1 MRMIFLSPLFI
12 VMSTVLSPAM
22 AADSCQDIVAA
33 TIAEMRAGESD
44 WDARSEEL
52 ARTAAGSACVKAM
65 SAGQA
70 KTASGAVPASV
81 ATGSAA
87 VINSENAAQPGPAE
101 TESETETEELSEEG
115 KAGWKFLG
123 FEVNTVDGSP
133 SKKPYERK
141 R

>member
-1 MRMIFLSPLFI
+1 MRMLLLTLLLIAMSSALSA
-12 VMSTVLSPAM
+12 AM

-33 TIAEMRAGESD
+33 TIAEMRAGESA

-65 SAGQA
+65 SIGKLTTDSAA
-70 KTASGAVPASV
+70 APASV
-81 ATGSAA
+81 AAGSAA
-87 VINSENAAQPGPAE
+87 VTNSETAAQPGPAAADA
-101 TESETETEELSEEG
+101 EEQPEEG

-123 FEVNTVDGSP
+123 FDVNTVDGSP